1 MRSSP
6 LLPAALAA
14 CFLLTSCASS
24 PLPATALPRPL
35 PAASR
40 EACPQPPQAPPAT
53 GEVDP
58 VAVAL
63 FDMYALYGLCAG
75 RLLDLLNRLDGAP

>member
-1 MRSSP
+1 MRLSP
-6 LLPAALAA
+6 LLTAALVV

-24 PLPATALPRPL
+24 TQPGTGLPKPL

-75 RLLDLLNRLDGAP
+75 RLLDLLNRLDGPP

>member
-1 MRSSP
+1 MRS
-6 LLPAALAA
+6 LQLRAAALAA

-75 RLLDLLNRLDGAP
+75 RFLDLLNRLDGPP

>member
-6 LLPAALAA
+6 LLTAALVA

-24 PLPATALPRPL
+24 TPPGTALPKPL

-75 RLLDLLNRLDGAP
+75 RLLDLLKRLDGPP